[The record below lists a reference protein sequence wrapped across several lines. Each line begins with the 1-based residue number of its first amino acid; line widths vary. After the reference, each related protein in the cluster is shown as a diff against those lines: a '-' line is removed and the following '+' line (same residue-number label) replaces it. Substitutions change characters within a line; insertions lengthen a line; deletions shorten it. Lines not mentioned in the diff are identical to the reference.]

1 MMTIS
6 RSYLSMGNAS
16 GVKGSKGRKSVLLE
30 NLYHFINLNKLCL
43 KQFTSTEYDLILDY
57 LPNPVTI
64 NQLPLGPPQTQHEL
78 HDFLQVQGLSKNTL
92 NSILLEHLKAITQ
105 YSTNITHLFFLCSV
119 TERFL
124 WSQSGI
130 IKTALLKA
138 KG

>member
-30 NLYHFINLNKLCL
+30 NLYHLNLNKLCL

-64 NQLPLGPPQTQHEL
+64 NQLPLGPPQTTRAPRL
-78 HDFLQVQGLSKNTL
+78 PAGPGPV
-92 NSILLEHLKAITQ
+92 
-105 YSTNITHLFFLCSV
+105 
-119 TERFL
+119 
-124 WSQSGI
+124 
-130 IKTALLKA
+130 
-138 KG
+138 